1 MGRKRFYSLKQVKF
15 RASWNKYNLYNLTR
29 LRSINTSFFTF
40 YQQKWKAKSMSRA
53 YHGEQIREKQWQRM
67 FTPKLNAVVPM
78 DPKYLAEFDGSE
90 QAAGRGSG
98 LDKPLAFAAEIMSKR
113 KRAIPYMHMTF
124 APIEK
129 RLDMAIFR
137 ALFASSAKQARQF
150 VTHGKVKVN
159 GKKMPYP
166 GYLLNP
172 GDLFQVE
179 PDSVLF
185 ATGAPKEPE
194 QLRAG
199 RKFRAKSTRVNV
211 TMDKF
216 RTARREKVAAQRA
229 EQAAKDAAAEAA
241 GETVKS
247 KTRVVKP
254 TLEDNMV
261 LRRQRQADAVDLL
274 KQAELLQNNRKR
286 PLSAKQKQD
295 LRALVK
301 KVKVFQGQC
310 MRLPLEKLE
319 ETRAEIARE
328 WETAKSHPRQAAK
341 WEAIKAKK
349 ASQPPKPIDP
359 DAKPRITYGEK
370 VSKQLEEERKTRM
383 EKLKMEMHDPTKPYA
398 TPWRPRPFMSAF
410 AFVPRYLEVNHK
422 ICSAVYLRDPVARP
436 GLTEVPTPFPAEI
449 QQLAFTWY
457 LRRR

>member
-1 MGRKRFYSLKQVKF
+1 MGRKRFYSLKQIKI

-29 LRSINTSFFTF
+29 LKSINTNYLTF
-40 YQQKWKAKSMSRA
+40 YQQKWKSKSMSRA
-53 YHGEQIREKQWQRM
+53 YHGEQIREKQWEGM
-67 FTPKLNAVVPM
+67 FTPRLNAVVPIE
-78 DPKYLAEFDGSE
+78 PKYLAEFDGSE

-98 LDKPLAFAAEIMSKR
+98 LEEPLQFKDL
-113 KRAIPYMHMTF
+113 KFGKKNIPYMHMTY
-124 APIEK
+124 APIER

-150 VTHGKVKVN
+150 VVHGKVKVN

-185 ATGAPKEPE
+185 ATGAPKEME
-194 QLRAG
+194 QKRKGRQLR
-199 RKFRAKSTRVNV
+199 KSSTRINI

-216 RTARREKVAAQRA
+216 RTVRRERRAAERA
-229 EQAAKDAAAEAA
+229 AKAEKDAAAEAA
-241 GETVKS
+241 GEI
-247 KTRVVKP
+247 VKP
-254 TLEDNMV
+254 KVRTEKATMEDNMV
-261 LRRQRQADAVDLL
+261 IRQQRQADSAELL
-274 KQAELLQNNRKR
+274 KQADLMFNNRRK

-301 KVKVFQGQC
+301 KVRIFQGQC
-310 MRLPLEKLE
+310 LRLPIDKLEK
-319 ETRAEIARE
+319 TRAEITAE
-328 WETAKSHPRQAAK
+328 WKEVRTHPRQQAK
-341 WEAIKAKK
+341 WEKAQAKK
-349 ASQPPKPIDP
+349 AATPKVVDP
-359 DAKPRITYGEK
+359 NAKPRVTYNEK
-370 VSKQLEEERKTRM
+370 VSKQLEEERQNRLDKIRH
-383 EKLKMEMHDPTKPYA
+383 EVHDPTKPYA
-398 TPWRPRPFMSAF
+398 TPWRPRPYMSAF

-436 GLTEVPTPFPAEI
+436 GSSEIPTPFPADV